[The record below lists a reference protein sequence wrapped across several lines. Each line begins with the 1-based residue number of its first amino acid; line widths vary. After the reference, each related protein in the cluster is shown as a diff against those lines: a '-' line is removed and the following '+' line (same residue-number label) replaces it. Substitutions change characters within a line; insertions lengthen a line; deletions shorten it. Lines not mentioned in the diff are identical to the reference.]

1 MPKLT
6 QMNKQIFKNNLQKTI
21 DEIKQSKNINSL
33 KDRFVIVPIE
43 ESGKIL
49 DSTDEM
55 MKRMVLTEENIGGKQ
70 LGINDTV
77 DVLGGVFP
85 KAPLWINVSFLGI
98 IDETAIFK
106 LDTSLR
112 FRKPTLLQN
121 VETGHA
127 PFKVIVE

>member
-1 MPKLT
+1 MSKVT
-6 QMNKQIFKNNLQKTI
+6 QMNKQIFKNNLQKTV

-77 DVLGGVFP
+77 DVLG
-85 KAPLWINVSFLGI
+85 
-98 IDETAIFK
+98 
-106 LDTSLR
+106 
-112 FRKPTLLQN
+112 
-121 VETGHA
+121 
-127 PFKVIVE
+127 